1 MRVEHDTR
9 HDTAYFAFAS
19 GESVRQEA
27 LEGGR
32 VVDYDADGAVV
43 GIEFLAPS
51 RGLDLAGIPH
61 AADIARAARRHGM
74 RVLPGPG
81 VARAG

>member
-1 MRVEHDTR
+1 MKVEHDTR
-9 HDTAYFAFAS
+9 HDTAYFAVGA
-19 GESVRQEA
+19 GDSVRQEA
-27 LEGGR
+27 LDGGR
-32 VVDYDADGAVV
+32 VVDYGADGSVI

-61 AADIARAARRHGM
+61 ATEIARAARRHGL
-74 RVLPGPG
+74 RVLPNLG